1 MRRMGGSLAHMGFAG
16 SPSGPAASESWL
28 GLPSILLDFLQLLF
42 LMEATMHELGVL
54 LTFTG
59 GLAGALVFG
68 FVAQKLKL
76 SPIIGYL
83 LAGVAVGPFTPGFV
97 ANRNIAEQ
105 FAEIGVIL
113 LLFGIGLRFNLQ
125 ELFAVWRVAIPGALI
140 QSTSSTLALAAL
152 LRLFGWSWSE
162 GLILGA
168 AISVASTVVMA
179 HVLGEHHDLH
189 AEIGHIAIGWTVV
202 EDILTVAALL
212 LLPILF
218 TPGKA
223 EQSAE
228 AALGMAAVK
237 VVLEV
242 AAIVIL
248 GRWVIPWALE
258 RVEKTHSR
266 ELFTLA
272 VLVLALGIAVGSA
285 QIFGVSM
292 ALGAFL
298 AGLAVGRSEFAARAA
313 SDAIPMRDAFAVLF
327 FVSVGMLFDPRS
339 LFQVPLVIAV
349 VLAVVI
355 FVKPVSALLTVRLLG
370 VPLATAI
377 PVGAAFSQ
385 VGEFSFILGSVA
397 RQLGL
402 VTNAGWNALVAAS
415 VISIAV
421 NPYIYRYLRAYSSS
435 LTKQAPVSTSKQEA
449 TAPSDCILVGFGPVG
464 KIVYRLLTDRGNSVT
479 VIDLNLDTVRK
490 MKADGISTLYG
501 DVLRPGTLEEA
512 GIATASSFILSAD
525 VEDAAEIVRQARL
538 LNPELNILV
547 RCSHLRDAAA
557 LKSAGANVVAA
568 GEAEV
573 GVALA
578 EAVTASDNIDY
589 QAAVEQRDAVRR
601 RLYGAPSIVPP
612 RASV

>member
-1 MRRMGGSLAHMGFAG
+1 
-16 SPSGPAASESWL
+16 
-28 GLPSILLDFLQLLF
+28 
-42 LMEATMHELGVL
+42 MHELGVL

-59 GLAGALVFG
+59 GLAVALLLG
-68 FVAQKLKL
+68 FLAQKLKL

-97 ANRNIAEQ
+97 ANRGIAEQ

-140 QSTSSTLALAAL
+140 QSTVSTVVLALL
-152 LRLFGWSWSE
+152 LRMFGWSWVS
-162 GLILGA
+162 GIILGI

-189 AEIGHIAIGWTVV
+189 APIGHIAIGWTVV
-202 EDILTVAALL
+202 EDLLTVAVLL

-218 TPGKA
+218 SAQGVG
-223 EQSAE
+223 QSAGT
-228 AALGMAAVK
+228 ALALASLK
-237 VVLEV
+237 VVLLV
-242 AAIVIL
+242 AAIVVL
-248 GRWVIPWALE
+248 GKWMIPWALE
-258 RVEKTHSR
+258 QIEKTGSR

-285 QIFGVSM
+285 QVFGVSM

-313 SDAIPMRDAFAVLF
+313 SDAVPMRDAFAVLF
-327 FVSVGMLFDPRS
+327 FVSVGMLFDPAS
-339 LFQVPLVIAV
+339 LFRAPVLIVV
-349 VLAVVI
+349 VLAVVML
-355 FVKPVSALLTVRLLG
+355 VKPLAALVTVRVLS
-370 VPLATAI
+370 VPPGTAI

-402 VTNAGWNALVAAS
+402 LSDTGWNALVAAS

-421 NPYIYRYLRAYSSS
+421 NPFVYRHARAYSASAAKE
-435 LTKQAPVSTSKQEA
+435 LPVPSTRPA
-449 TAPSDCILVGFGPVG
+449 AIRPNACILVGFGPVG
-464 KIVYRLLTDRGNSVT
+464 RIVHQLLTDRGNSVMI
-479 VIDLNLDTVRK
+479 IDLNLDTVRK
-490 MKADGISTLYG
+490 LKAGGIAAVYG

-538 LNPELNILV
+538 LNPDLNILV
-547 RCSHLRDAAA
+547 RCTHLRDTAA
-557 LKSAGANVVAA
+557 LRRAGANVVAA

-578 EAVTASDNIDY
+578 EAVTSNDSVDPAI
-589 QAAVEQRDAVRR
+589 EQREAVRR
-601 RLYGAPSIVPP
+601 RLYELSSITSPGS
-612 RASV
+612 SV